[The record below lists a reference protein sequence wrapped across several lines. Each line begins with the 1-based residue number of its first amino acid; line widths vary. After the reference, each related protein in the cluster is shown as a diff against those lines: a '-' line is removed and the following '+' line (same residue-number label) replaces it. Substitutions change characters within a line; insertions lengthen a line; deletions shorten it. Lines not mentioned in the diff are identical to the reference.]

1 MTLLISCRFSSVY
14 GTESRMARFITCPSS
29 ATIIR
34 TTVLE
39 STGRK
44 LMYFSLLS
52 SLRGI
57 STKDVRFV
65 MSERSSAACSMV
77 LSSSLRLSISL
88 LRIFCLS
95 SSGSSL
101 VSISSS
107 TYSRYALS
115 EGTLPA
121 EVCGCVKY
129 PISSRSDISLRMV
142 AGLMPMSWLLERER
156 LPTGSPVVMKSA
168 MIACRICSFLSFR
181 SFGFITAFLSC

>member
-14 GTESRMARFITCPSS
+14 GLVRRMARFMTWPSS
-29 ATIIR
+29 ATIIS

-44 LMYFSLLS
+44 LIYFSLLS

-57 STKDVRFV
+57 KTNDVRFV
-65 MSERSSAACSMV
+65 MSDSSSAACSMV
-77 LSSSLRLSISL
+77 ESSSLRLSSSL
-88 LRIFCLS
+88 VRIFCLS
-95 SSGSSL
+95 ASSSWL
-101 VSISSS
+101 VSMSSS
-107 TYSRYALS
+107 TYRRYALS

-121 EVCGCVKY
+121 EVCGCVRY

-168 MIACRICSFLSFR
+168 MMACRI
-181 SFGFITAFLSC
+181 